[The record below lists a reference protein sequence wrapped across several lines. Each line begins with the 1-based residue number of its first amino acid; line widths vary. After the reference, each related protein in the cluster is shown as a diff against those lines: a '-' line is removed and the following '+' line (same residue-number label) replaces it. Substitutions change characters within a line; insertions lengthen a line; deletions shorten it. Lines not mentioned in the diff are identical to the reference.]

1 MPFSKSIMGLTTIQ
15 VSMWMCVFNYDYY
28 YYFISFL
35 RVRWSSSGNE
45 TAHGGLAASKHM
57 MNAERGQN
65 SSPHSMVA
73 CTQPHTAFLA
83 TQIKE
88 KSSSSF

>member
-1 MPFSKSIMGLTTIQ
+1 MPFSKSIMGLCECMSLII
-15 VSMWMCVFNYDYY
+15 SIII
-28 YYFISFL
+28 FISFL

-57 MNAERGQN
+57 MSAERGQN
-65 SSPHSMVA
+65 SSPHYMVA
-73 CTQPHTAFLA
+73 CTHPHTAFLA

-88 KSSSSF
+88 KSSSCF